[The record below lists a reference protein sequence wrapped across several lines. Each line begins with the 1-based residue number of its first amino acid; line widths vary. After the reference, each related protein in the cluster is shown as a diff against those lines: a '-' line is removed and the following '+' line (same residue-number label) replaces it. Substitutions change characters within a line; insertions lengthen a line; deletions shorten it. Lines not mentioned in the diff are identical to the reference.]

1 MEKGKASVAAVTCQR
16 LAERTRHGFYM
27 FGRLPKICRTNFH
40 FYERE
45 ANIKAKHFGHL
56 SYGSN
61 GTRCEAI
68 SVGPLGPLGPMP
80 IMAYNKRRRRVQ
92 GGSRVNNTYIGSDE
106 WCLPLQQHGKRVQ
119 HSATVQHG
127 ARVQQHQEHH

>member
-68 SVGPLGPLGPMP
+68 SVLAPLGLLGLCPLWHIQKCQKGEGC
-80 IMAYNKRRRRVQ
+80 K
-92 GGSRVNNTYIGSDE
+92 
-106 WCLPLQQHGKRVQ
+106 
-119 HSATVQHG
+119 G
-127 ARVQQHQEHH
+127 AVG